1 MIVREKTKTRE
12 QREERRELGVSLC
25 NSFQGV
31 RIDRTEFYRSASQ
44 EQEEHC

>member
-12 QREERRELGVSLC
+12 QREVRRELGVSLC

-31 RIDRTEFYRSASQ
+31 TEFYRSSSQ